1 MATRPNIA
9 IPANTWTD
17 VYAALNAQTGFPSV
31 TVGTSINIQNLS
43 GGDIRVTEKAAP
55 PTNGDGF
62 RRAYRNIVTNNVSSG
77 SPGVWVYSSGEE
89 GLINVEVN

>member
-43 GGDIRVTEKAAP
+43 GGDIRVTEKATAP
-55 PTNGDGF
+55 TPDDGF
-62 RRAYRNIVTNNVSSG
+62 RRIYENILNVNITSG
-77 SPGVWVYSSGEE
+77 SPGVWVYSSGDA
-89 GLINVEVN
+89 GRINVEVN

>member
-17 VYAALNAQTGFPSV
+17 VYAALNAQSGFPSV
-31 TVGTSINIQNLS
+31 TVGASLNIQNLS
-43 GGDIRVTEKAAP
+43 GNDIRLTEKSTT
-55 PTNGDGF
+55 PTSDDGF
-62 RRAYRNIVTNNVSSG
+62 RRAYKNIVNNTVSDG
-77 SPGVWVYSSGEE
+77 SPGVWAYSLGSD

>member
-31 TVGTSINIQNLS
+31 TVGTSLNIQNLS
-43 GGDIRVTEKAAP
+43 GSAVRVTEKATIP
-55 PTNGDGF
+55 NEDDGF
-62 RRAYRNIVTNNVSSG
+62 REVYRNILNTDISSG
-77 SPGVWVYSSGEE
+77 SPGAWVYSLGSD